1 MGANASAV
9 PKKKIEETPEE
20 TIEERLIRLIGE
32 ERSNLRKNRVE
43 EEKLDIRLSKINTE
57 IQTLASFMMYP
68 KITREEAIEFYKEQN
83 PNKIESLES
92 DYNTLKT
99 EKDTIVSN
107 IEELDKQ
114 ITELQRQKLWKR

>member
-1 MGANASAV
+1 
-9 PKKKIEETPEE
+9 
-20 TIEERLIRLIGE
+20 
-32 ERSNLRKNRVE
+32 
-43 EEKLDIRLSKINTE
+43 
-57 IQTLASFMMYP
+57 MYP

-99 EKDTIVSN
+99 VKDTIVSN

-114 ITELQRQKLWKR
+114 IAELQRQKLWER

>member
-1 MGANASAV
+1 MGANASG
-9 PKKKIEETPEE
+9 PKKKIQEKPAE

-57 IQTLASFMMYP
+57 IQTLASIMYP

-114 ITELQRQKLWKR
+114 IAELQRQKLWER

>member
-9 PKKKIEETPEE
+9 PKKKIQEKPAE

-43 EEKLDIRLSKINTE
+43 EEKLDIRLSTINTE
-57 IQTLASFMMYP
+57 IQTLASIMYP

-114 ITELQRQKLWKR
+114 IAELQRQKLWER